1 MKNLKIVCLAVFAA
15 VVLFSCKD
23 ETGDYVEQLY
33 TNNQKEA
40 AIKACLKV
48 SADTA
53 SAHLFVPDGYYA
65 YNDSI
70 YQINFAPL
78 QNTLFAVLE
87 EHGYGDLVDSL
98 VLCTNRLA
106 ESCGGQVTPSLKA
119 AVDSMKILDY
129 DGLINGQD
137 DAITRYYEMYEYK
150 FLKSAIQTP
159 VSVRMDLYNV
169 NGTWA
174 LMMNKYIQ
182 YTNTPLNFDIQN
194 YIVETMLYD
203 ILEEM
208 STEEYNIRT
217 NIDHRTE
224 DIDAFDT

>member
-15 VVLFSCKD
+15 MVLFSCKD
-23 ETGDYVEQLY
+23 ETGEFVEQLY
-33 TNNQKEA
+33 TNNQKEL

-53 SAHLFVPDGYYA
+53 SAHLFVPNGFYA
-65 YNDSI
+65 YNDST
-70 YQINFAPL
+70 YQIDFVPL
-78 QNTLFAVLE
+78 QNTLFAVLRE
-87 EHGYGDLVDSL
+87 NGYGNMVDSL
-98 VLCTNRLA
+98 ILYVNRLA

-129 DGLINGQD
+129 DALIDGGGD
-137 DAITRYYEMYEYK
+137 SFTRYYEMYEYK
-150 FLKSAIQTP
+150 YLKSAIQTP
-159 VSVRMDLYNV
+159 VSVRMELYNV

-182 YTNTPLNFDIQN
+182 FTSTPLNFDLQN
-194 YIVETMLYD
+194 YIVETMLSG

-208 STEEYNIRT
+208 SLEEFNIRT
-217 NIDHRTE
+217 DVGHRTE
-224 DIDAFDT
+224 DMDALGD

>member
-1 MKNLKIVCLAVFAA
+1 MKKLKIVCLAVFAA
-15 VVLFSCKD
+15 VMLFSCND

-53 SAHLFVPDGYYA
+53 SAHLFVPDGFYA

-70 YQINFAPL
+70 YRIDFEPL
-78 QNTLFAVLE
+78 QNTLFNVLE
-87 EHGYGDLVDSL
+87 NNEYGFLVDSL
-98 VLCTNRLA
+98 VLYVNRMA
-106 ESCGGQVTPSLKA
+106 ESCGSQVTPSLKA

-129 DGLINGQD
+129 DALIHGED
-137 DAITRYYEMYEYK
+137 DAFTRYYEMYEYK
-150 FLKSAIQTP
+150 YLKSAIQTA
-159 VSVRMDLYNV
+159 VSVRMDLYNI

-174 LMMNKYIQ
+174 MMMNKYIQ
-182 YTNTPLNFDIQN
+182 FTNTPLNFDIQS
-194 YIVETMLYD
+194 YIAETMLSD

-208 STEEYNIRT
+208 SIEEYNIRT
-217 NIDHRTE
+217 DVSHRTE
-224 DIDAFDT
+224 DMDALGD

>member
-1 MKNLKIVCLAVFAA
+1 MKKLKIVCLAVFAA
-15 VVLFSCKD
+15 VVFFSCKD
-23 ETGDYVEQLY
+23 ETGEYVEQLF

-53 SAHLFVPDGYYA
+53 SAHLFVPNGFYA

-70 YQINFAPL
+70 YQIDFEPL
-78 QNTLFAVLE
+78 QSTLFAVLD
-87 EHGYGDLVDSL
+87 EHGYGNLVDSL
-98 VLCTNRLA
+98 VLYVNRLA
-106 ESCGGQVTPSLKA
+106 ESCGSQVTPSLKA

-129 DGLINGQD
+129 DALINGKE

-150 FLKSAIQTP
+150 FLKSAIQVP

-182 YTNTPLNFDIQN
+182 YTNVPLNFDIQN

-208 STEEYNIRT
+208 GTEEYNIRT
-217 NIDHRTE
+217 LLDHRTE
-224 DIDAFDT
+224 DMDAFGE